1 MQLICKTMTEKQDKK
16 QEAKEDSTKAEK
28 AKQELSDEDLDGLRG
43 GGGED
48 FDSITPILPNPG

>member
-1 MQLICKTMTEKQDKK
+1 MSQEKDKK
-16 QEAKEDSTKAEK
+16 QEVKEEPSKAEEAKE
-28 AKQELSDEDLDGLRG
+28 ELSDEDLDGLSG